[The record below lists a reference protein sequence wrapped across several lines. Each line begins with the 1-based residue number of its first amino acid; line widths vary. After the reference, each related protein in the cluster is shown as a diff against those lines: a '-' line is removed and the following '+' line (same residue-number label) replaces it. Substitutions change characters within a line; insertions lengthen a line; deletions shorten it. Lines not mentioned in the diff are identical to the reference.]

1 MNFRLLQ
8 CHQHEQYM
16 SFERSAHLSRIAIT
30 MSHQANIPRI
40 EPEILPPRRTLG
52 RSLTDEQLDH
62 LAGVLDDIFHIPG
75 TRIRFGLDPIV
86 GLVPGL
92 GDIISGLLSF
102 LIVLAA
108 WQRGLPRVTI
118 MRMVVNIGIDTL
130 VGSIP
135 IVGDVFDTVWK
146 ANRMNYNLLA
156 RYRSGVRT
164 GLVSRDW
171 LFFLFLLL
179 CVAAVVIL
187 PVIVVVA
194 LLHWLRQ

>member
-1 MNFRLLQ
+1 
-8 CHQHEQYM
+8 
-16 SFERSAHLSRIAIT
+16 